1 MKEKI
6 IIIGLVFFIIGL
18 AIGVLVFDFV
28 SHELYKEQPNLTS
41 QPEKV
46 YQVDHEEAV
55 IKAVEKALPSV
66 VSIVIK
72 KEMEYSRADHYE
84 FFRFYEDFPEGETG
98 AGTGFF
104 ISSDGIIITNR
115 HVIEE
120 GAGHLVITNKGEEL
134 EAEILA
140 IDPMQDIAFLK
151 VEGEGFP
158 AATLGDSSEIR
169 MGQTAIAIGY
179 ALAELQNT
187 VSVGVISGIGRRVE
201 ATDGRM
207 MEVLEDV
214 IQTDA
219 GINVGNSGGP
229 LLNLK
234 GEVVGINTAKGV
246 RAQNIGFAI
255 PINKA
260 ERAIRGAIEEGRI
273 VYPFLGVRYILVDS
287 AIKEARDLPVDY
299 GALIVSGGRLE
310 PAIDPGSGAEK
321 AGLREGDIILEF
333 EGEKITTENSL
344 ASIIIRYEP
353 EEEVELRIIR
363 EGEERVIEAVLGSR
377 EG

>member
-1 MKEKI
+1 MKEKAV
-6 IIIGLVFFIIGL
+6 IIGLIFFIFGIATGAFL
-18 AIGVLVFDFV
+18 LESFYYEKQEEITPK
-28 SHELYKEQPNLTS
+28 KEI
-41 QPEKV
+41 V
-46 YQVDHEEAV
+46 YQADHEELV
-55 IKAVEKALPSV
+55 IEAVEKALPSV

-72 KEMEYSRADHYE
+72 KEMDYSRADHYE
-84 FFRFYEDFPEGETG
+84 FFRFYEDFPGGQVG

-104 ISSDGIIITNR
+104 VSSDGVIITNK

-120 GAGHLVITNKGEEL
+120 EADHLVVTNEGEGF

-151 VEGEGFP
+151 VEGENFS

-169 MGQTAIAIGY
+169 VGQTAIAIGY

-187 VSVGVISGIGRRVE
+187 VSVGVVSGIGRRIE

-207 MEVLEDV
+207 MEVLEDI

-234 GEVVGINTAKGV
+234 GEVIGINTAKET

-273 VYPFLGVRYILVDS
+273 AYPFLGVRYILVNS
-287 AIKEARDLPVDY
+287 AVKEERELPVDY
-299 GALIVSGGRLE
+299 GALIVSGGHLE

-344 ASIIIRYEP
+344 ASIIVRYEP
-353 EEEVELRIIR
+353 EDEVELKIMR
-363 EGEERVIEAVLGSR
+363 EGSEKTMEAVLGSR